1 MLKANGDPTPSN
13 LFNIRATMTQHL
25 TPTRML
31 AMAYKDASNA
41 IEFCNWYIQNAKVLE
56 QHEQQLI
63 NMAYHD
69 GINDAIQDP
78 DHTAKADEYFK
89 DNYGL

>member
-1 MLKANGDPTPSN
+1 MCKADGDPAPSN
-13 LFNIRATMTQHL
+13 LFNIRNTMKHL

-31 AMAYKDASNA
+31 AMAYNDASNA

-56 QHEQQLI
+56 HHEQQLI

-69 GINDAIQDP
+69 GINDAVQDP
-78 DHTAKADEYFK
+78 DHVAKADEYFK